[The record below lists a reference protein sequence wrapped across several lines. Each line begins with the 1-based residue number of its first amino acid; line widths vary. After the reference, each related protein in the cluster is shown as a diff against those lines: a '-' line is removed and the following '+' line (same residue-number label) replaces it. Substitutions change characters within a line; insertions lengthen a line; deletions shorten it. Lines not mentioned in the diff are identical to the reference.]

1 MFSKADSANSNIS
14 ENTIENS
21 KEMYITAPNIS
32 AIHGFTTRFGGVS
45 SGYLSSLNLGE
56 HRGDSEENVRENYRR
71 LCSALGAPFNR
82 MVFSHQVHKD
92 DVRAVTSR
100 DIHELFKP
108 VPYEADG
115 LVTNERDLLLV
126 VFTADCIPLL
136 LWDRENKAIGAV
148 HCGWRSTV
156 MDIAGNAVTA
166 MVSNYGCSPSSIM
179 AAIGPGIS
187 KCCFET
193 GSDVPEAVLNVLG
206 DKGREHI
213 TSLANGKFKVDL
225 KGVNRSLLIAAGIPE
240 ENIYVSPECTVCSHD
255 KYWSHRVTKGVRG
268 SQASVIMLKGAD
280 K

>member
-1 MFSKADSANSNIS
+1 MFSKANSANIDIS
-14 ENTIENS
+14 ENMTKNS
-21 KEMYITAPNIS
+21 NSMYITAPNIS
-32 AIHGFTTRFGGVS
+32 AVHGFTTRFGGVS

-82 MVFSHQVHKD
+82 MVFSRQVHKD
-92 DVRAVTSR
+92 SVRAVTSR
-100 DIHELFKP
+100 DIHELFAP
-108 VPYEADG
+108 IPYEADG

-136 LWDRENKAIGAV
+136 LWDRENRAIGAV

-156 MDIAGNAVTA
+156 MDIAGNTVRK

-206 DKGREHI
+206 DKGKEHI
-213 TSLANGKFKVDL
+213 NSLSNGKFKVDL
-225 KGVNRSLLIAAGIPE
+225 KGINRSLLIAAGIPE
-240 ENIYVSPECTVCSHD
+240 ENIYVSPECTVCSCD
-255 KYWSHRVTKGVRG
+255 RYWSHRATKGVRG
-268 SQASVIMLKGAD
+268 SQASVIMLKGAGE
-280 K
+280 